1 MKVLLHDVTCRY
13 VRSMWHL
20 SSGRCWHLARGAVP
34 YWPYCAVLRHGDKD
48 VKVWFDST
56 NLWSASYK
64 IYISRSTLK
73 QKTRH
78 KKWTL
83 KKNTH
88 LKPIGGFKHVLF
100 FHIIIGNNQI
110 DFHIFQRVRPT
121 TNQETM
127 RPFPHVLFGKSVKTM
142 ETTSETCDGSEADH
156 VPHPS
161 AGRLGDLKTPFWP
174 AIGSFGTM
182 WL

>member
-20 SSGRCWHLARGAVP
+20 SSRRCWHLARGAVP
-34 YWPYCAVLRHGDKD
+34 YWSYCAVLRRGDND

-56 NLWSASYK
+56 SLWSASYK

-83 KKNTH
+83 KKKHLSTNRLVVSNVCFIFPYIRNNHPNWNHQSVSYFFPNWWFPNIIDLPNCRENIWVCLKMGYIPNYSH
-88 LKPIGGFKHVLF
+88 LKTG
-100 FHIIIGNNQI
+100 
-110 DFHIFQRVRPT
+110 
-121 TNQETM
+121 
-127 RPFPHVLFGKSVKTM
+127 
-142 ETTSETCDGSEADH
+142 
-156 VPHPS
+156 
-161 AGRLGDLKTPFWP
+161 
-174 AIGSFGTM
+174 
-182 WL
+182 